1 MTEQFPAEQGG
12 AKAEVGYS
20 TQHDTFL
27 IERKYAAPV
36 TRVFNA
42 WADPEAKSRW
52 FVGPDENTESPHE
65 LDFRV
70 GGEERVSGSFHD
82 AVFSYHAIYQ
92 DIVPDE
98 RIIYTYDMHMDDR
111 RISVSLATVEFRS
124 SGDGTRLIL
133 TEHGVFLDDLD
144 NVKAREQGTH
154 GLLDK
159 LEAELTRER
168 TISG

>member
-1 MTEQFPAEQGG
+1 MSEQ
-12 AKAEVGYS
+12 
-20 TQHDTFL
+20 QHDTFV
-27 IERKYAAPV
+27 IERTYPASPG
-36 TRVFNA
+36 RVFNA

-52 FVGPDENTESPHE
+52 FVGPDENGQGPHE

-98 RIIYTYDMHMDDR
+98 RIVYTYDMHMDDR
-111 RISVSLATVEFRS
+111 RISVSLATVALQPA
-124 SGDGTRLIL
+124 GDGTRLIL
-133 TEHGVFLDDLD
+133 TEQGVFLDGMD
-144 NVKAREQGTH
+144 NVKQREQGTH

-159 LEAELTRER
+159 LEAELARER
-168 TISG
+168 AISGIE